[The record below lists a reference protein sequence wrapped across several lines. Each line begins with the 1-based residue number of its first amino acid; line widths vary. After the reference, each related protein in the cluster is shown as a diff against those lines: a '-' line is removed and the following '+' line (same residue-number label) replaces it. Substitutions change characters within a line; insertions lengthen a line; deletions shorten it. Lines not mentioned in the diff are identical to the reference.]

1 MNKEVR
7 IRGNLHPMV
16 DGDWDRDTHLSTEMS
31 PSFDQN
37 EEQKEGEH
45 EQGNQVPEGW
55 AHTLRQ
61 GDWSSKSLPWPAGL
75 GLNEHVTKLDYPNMA
90 DIGTVW
96 DAIDNGTARFTKK
109 YCLKKYKRERERMKE
124 E

>member
-61 GDWSSKSLPWPAGL
+61 GDWSSKSLPWTAGL

-96 DAIDNGTARFTKK
+96 EPSIMAQPDLQKK
-109 YCLKKYKRERERMKE
+109 ILSQKYKREREGMKE